1 MKLAFL
7 IYHDILDDRVA
18 KALKELEIDFYT
30 QWEDVKGKG
39 HNTDA
44 HLGNRPFPGYNF
56 VRMIAFADETILT
69 HLIDK
74 IEELNKIVERDD
86 DKIRL
91 FQVPL
96 ERIV

>member
-7 IYHDILDDRVA
+7 IYHDILDDRVTE
-18 KALKELEIDFYT
+18 ALKELQIDFYT

-39 HNTDA
+39 HKTDA
-44 HLGNRPFPGYNF
+44 HLGNRPFPGFNF
-56 VRMIAFADETILT
+56 VRMIAFPDESQLEKLVIKLN
-69 HLIDK
+69 
-74 IEELNKIVERDD
+74 ELNTIVERDD

>member
-1 MKLAFL
+1 MKLTFL
-7 IYHDILDDRVA
+7 VYRDILDSRVSN
-18 KALKELEIDFYT
+18 ALVELGIDFYT

-44 HLGNRPFPGYNF
+44 HLGTRPFPGYNN
-56 VRMIAFADETILT
+56 VRMIAFPD
-69 HLIDK
+69 
-74 IEELNKIVERDD
+74 EELIERLVIKINELNNLVERDD

-91 FQVPL
+91 FQLPL

>member
-7 IYHDILDDRVA
+7 IYHDILDDRVTE
-18 KALKELEIDFYT
+18 ALKELEIDFYT

-39 HNTDA
+39 HKTDA
-44 HLGNRPFPGYNF
+44 HLGNRPFPGFNF
-56 VRMIAFADETILT
+56 VRMIAFPDESQLEKLVIKLN
-69 HLIDK
+69 
-74 IEELNKIVERDD
+74 ELNTIVERED

>member
-7 IYHDILDDRVA
+7 AYRDVLDSRVSG
-18 KALKELEIDFYT
+18 ALDELGIDFYT
-30 QWEDVKGKG
+30 EWEEVKGKG

-44 HLGNRPFPGYNF
+44 HLGNRPFPGYNN
-56 VRMIAFADETILT
+56 VRMIAFTDIELLEK
-69 HLIDK
+69 LIIK
-74 IEELNKIVERDD
+74 INELNTLVERDD

>member
-1 MKLAFL
+1 MKLTF
-7 IYHDILDDRVA
+7 IVYHDILDDRVA
-18 KALKELEIDFYT
+18 KALKELEIDYYT

-39 HNTDA
+39 HNSDA

-56 VRMIAFADETILT
+56 VRMIAFTEAEPLEK
-69 HLIDK
+69 LIDK
-74 IEELNKIVERDD
+74 INELNKIVERDD

>member
-7 IYHDILDDRVA
+7 IYHDILDDRVTE
-18 KALKELEIDFYT
+18 ALKELEIDFYT

-39 HNTDA
+39 HKTDA
-44 HLGNRPFPGYNF
+44 HLGNRPFPGFNF
-56 VRMIAFADETILT
+56 VRMIAFPDESQ
-69 HLIDK
+69 
-74 IEELNKIVERDD
+74 IERLVIKLNELNTIVERDD

>member
-1 MKLAFL
+1 MKLTFVV
-7 IYHDILDDRVA
+7 YHDILDDRVT

-39 HNTDA
+39 HQTDA
-44 HLGNRPFPGYNF
+44 HLGNRPYPGYNF
-56 VRMIAFADETILT
+56 VRMIAFVDENILT
-69 HLIDK
+69 QLIKK
-74 IEELNKIVERDD
+74 IEELNEVVERED

>member
-1 MKLAFL
+1 MKLTFI
-7 IYHDILDDRVA
+7 IYHDILDDRVS
-18 KALKELEIDFYT
+18 KALKELEIDYYT

-44 HLGNRPFPGYNF
+44 HLGNRPYPGYNY
-56 VRMIAFADETILT
+56 VRMIAFTDEAMIEK
-69 HLIDK
+69 LITK
-74 IEELNKIVERDD
+74 INELNEIVERPD

-91 FQVPL
+91 FQTPL

>member
-1 MKLAFL
+1 MKLVFL
-7 IYHDILDDRVA
+7 VYHDILDDRVS
-18 KALKELEIDFYT
+18 KALKELNIDYYT

-39 HNTDA
+39 HKSDA

-56 VRMIAFADETILT
+56 VRMIAFSEEEIIEN
-69 HLIDK
+69 LISK
-74 IEELNKIVERDD
+74 INELNSIVERDD

>member
-1 MKLAFL
+1 MKLTFL
-7 IYHDILDDRVA
+7 VYHDILDDRVS
-18 KALKELEIDFYT
+18 KTLKELEIDFYT
-30 QWEDVKGKG
+30 QWKDVKGKG

-44 HLGNRPFPGYNF
+44 HLGNRPYPGYNF
-56 VRMIAFADETILT
+56 VRMIAFVDEAVLT
-69 HLIDK
+69 KLIEK
-74 IEELNKIVERDD
+74 IEEMNKIVERTD